1 MIRTQFLRIACFGLA
16 CVLAASVLVPTVGC
30 TTRRPGVTVTDG
42 YLKRYTEFSVDEV
55 ARGVES
61 AYRDFGVIP
70 TKQFAR
76 SFSHGDGFEFTAINH
91 QNTRFLVRIKPSST
105 GATEVGVKV
114 TPGENEGAALQLMER
129 VIAYAG

>member
-1 MIRTQFLRIACFGLA
+1 M
-16 CVLAASVLVPTVGC
+16 VVPSAGC

-42 YLKRYTEFSVDEV
+42 YLKRYTEFSVDQV
-55 ARGVES
+55 AAGVEA

-70 TKQFAR
+70 TKQFTR
-76 SFSHGDGFEFTAINH
+76 TFPNGEGYEFTAINH
-91 QNTRFLVRIKPSST
+91 QNTRFLVRIKPSTT

-114 TPGENEGAALQLMER
+114 TPGESEGAALQLMER